1 MAPQTGPETTEAG
14 GRKFRLG
21 LVSGIEV
28 SGSAFQQRSLLA
40 V

>member
-1 MAPQTGPETTEAG
+1 MAPQTGPEAVEAEG
-14 GRKFRLG
+14 SKFRLG

-28 SGSAFQQRSLLA
+28 SGSAFQQHSLLA

>member
-1 MAPQTGPETTEAG
+1 MTPWTSPEAVEAQG
-14 GRKFRLG
+14 IKFRLG

-28 SGSAFQQRSLLA
+28 SGSASQQHSLLA